1 FDSITSIS
9 HWHGFNKEVM
19 MTLAIIAVGA
29 VVYWYRTYYKK
40 VYILFPKAFSFD
52 ALYHR
57 MFPFADRI
65 SKQIT
70 NSYMTGMLN
79 HYFLYICFFFLFS
92 VGGVFVKNGE
102 FIFSRDGV
110 QKLTA
115 VPGMIAAGIEGGGSG
130 VLLTEP
136 RHAPVE
142 T

>member
-1 FDSITSIS
+1 
-9 HWHGFNKEVM
+9 NKEVM

-40 VYILFPKAFSFD
+40 VYMLFPKAFSFD

-57 MFPFADRI
+57 MLPFADRI

-79 HYFLYICFFFLFS
+79 HYFFYIFFYFCFI
-92 VGGVFVKNGE
+92 VGAMFVTYGQCI
-102 FIFSRDGV
+102 FILGGD

-115 VPGMIAAGIEGGGSG
+115 FLVMIAAGIAVAGF
-130 VLLTEP
+130 
-136 RHAPVE
+136 
-142 T
+142 